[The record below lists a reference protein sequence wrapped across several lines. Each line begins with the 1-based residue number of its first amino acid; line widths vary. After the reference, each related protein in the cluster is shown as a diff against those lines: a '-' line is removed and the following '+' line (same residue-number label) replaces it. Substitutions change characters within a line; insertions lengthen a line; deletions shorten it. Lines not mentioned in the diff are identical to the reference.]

1 MSAADAPR
9 DGLAVCVLDAL
20 WSADDLGSGPADGVL
35 GLYRELRE
43 QDWGD
48 PDADGVEELLA
59 QIDAI
64 GGPAQW
70 ANLTRKRLP
79 GASTRVEVLRATAV
93 VEACDLLI
101 GADLRSTSALRAAD
115 ADAVVHLERAWKRMA
130 GQRSGRSFR
139 RLLELSGVRTGSADA
154 ASSDGD

>member
-1 MSAADAPR
+1 VSAADAPAE
-9 DGLAVCVLDAL
+9 GLAICVLEAL
-20 WSADDLGSGPADGVL
+20 WSADDLGTGAADGVL

-48 PDADGVEELLA
+48 PDTDGVTELLA
-59 QIDAI
+59 QIDAV

-70 ANLTRKRLP
+70 ANLVRTRLL

-101 GADLRSTSALRAAD
+101 GADLRDSAALRAAD
-115 ADAVVHLERAWKRMA
+115 ADTVTHLERAWKRMA
-130 GQRSGRSFR
+130 GHRSGKSFV
-139 RLLELSGVRTGSADA
+139 RLLQLCGA
-154 ASSDGD
+154 AGGPG